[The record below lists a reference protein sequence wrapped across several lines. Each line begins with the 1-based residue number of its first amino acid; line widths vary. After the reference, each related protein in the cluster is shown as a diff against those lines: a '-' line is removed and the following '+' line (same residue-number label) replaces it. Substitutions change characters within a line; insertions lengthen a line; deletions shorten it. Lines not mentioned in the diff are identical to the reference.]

1 MKAAPER
8 KLKYARPDSLKLGIL
23 ICLVAV
29 ATCFAAND
37 PVAARLARAAE
48 SARDSGQLVHAYLL
62 YAEAAARDPR
72 VDSYRQNRDALAP
85 VAKLLTAAQVEPA
98 PDIKAEIQAAE
109 SPGRDENNPSLRV
122 ASVLDVEEARNAQK
136 YQGLPQLKP
145 AGTVRDFD
153 LRGNTKTLYDE
164 VVAPYGIRVILDR
177 DLAAGPTIHFEVSNV
192 GFHDAMEE
200 LTLATH
206 TFLFP
211 VSANTIFVAQD
222 TEPKRAEYEPTVEY
236 AVPLLDAIDARQLT
250 EAATAVRSAFYNMRG
265 LAFDP
270 ITRTVIIRDRISR
283 ARAARSLF
291 EALVLPKGQV
301 SIEVQLLTLDTQ
313 LNYEWG
319 MSLPTAFQLAD
330 FGKIGGQVGLASGL
344 SSVASFAFGGGASL
358 FGLGI
363 TQATIFATY
372 THSFT
377 KTLYDATV
385 TALDNQPVS
394 FHVGDK
400 YPIPQATYSGYAAST
415 TAALYNP
422 IGPVTL
428 EDLGLEIKMTP
439 HINGREDV
447 ALDVDG
453 AFKSLGTLVLDS
465 VPSIAEREFQGSVRL
480 REGEWAVIAGLDQST
495 KTRTRTGLMGLS
507 QIPILDQILSDN
519 QRDETTSNT
528 LILIKPRI
536 TRLPMSD
543 LVSPEYFVGSR
554 DGFRVLM

>member
-1 MKAAPER
+1 
-8 KLKYARPDSLKLGIL
+8 LKLGIL

-29 ATCFAAND
+29 IAATCFAATD

-48 SARDSGQLVHAYLL
+48 SARNSGQLVRAYLL
-62 YAEAAARDPR
+62 YAEAAARDPQ
-72 VDSYRQNRDALAP
+72 VGSYRQNRDALAP
-85 VAKLLTAAQVEPA
+85 AAKLLTAAQIGTA
-98 PDIKAEIQAAE
+98 PDIKAEIQDAE
-109 SPGRDENNPSLRV
+109 SPGKDETDPSIRA

-145 AGTVRDFD
+145 TGVVRDFD
-153 LRGNTKTLYDE
+153 LRGTTKMLYDE
-164 VVAPYGIRVILDR
+164 VSAPYGIHVILDKNL
-177 DLAAGPTIHFEVSNV
+177 DAGSTIHFETANV
-192 GFHDAMEE
+192 DFHDAMEE

-211 VSANTIFVAQD
+211 VSEKTIFVAQD

-236 AVPLLDAIDARQLT
+236 AVPLLDAVDARELT
-250 EAATAVRSAFYNMRG
+250 EAATAVRSTFYNMRG

-301 SIEVQLLTLDTQ
+301 SIEVQILTLDTDV
-313 LNYEWG
+313 NYHWG

-330 FGKIGGQVGLASGL
+330 FGKIGGQVALTSGL

-400 YPIPQATYSGYAAST
+400 YPIPQSLYSGYSASPG
-415 TAALYNP
+415 AALYNP
-422 IGPVTL
+422 IGQVTL
-428 EDLGLEIKMTP
+428 EDLGLELKMTP
-439 HINGREDV
+439 HINGREEV

-453 AFKSLGTLVLDS
+453 AFRSLGAIVLDS
-465 VPSIAEREFQGSVRL
+465 VPSIAQREFQGNVRL
-480 REGEWAVIAGLDQST
+480 HEGEWAIIAGLDQST
-495 KTRTRTGLMGLS
+495 RTRTRTGLAGLS
-507 QIPILDQILSDN
+507 QIPGLDQILSEN
-519 QRDETTSNT
+519 TRDTATSNT
-528 LILIKPRI
+528 LIVIKPRI

-543 LVSPEYFVGSR
+543 LVTPQYYVGSR
-554 DGFRVLM
+554 SGFRVLM